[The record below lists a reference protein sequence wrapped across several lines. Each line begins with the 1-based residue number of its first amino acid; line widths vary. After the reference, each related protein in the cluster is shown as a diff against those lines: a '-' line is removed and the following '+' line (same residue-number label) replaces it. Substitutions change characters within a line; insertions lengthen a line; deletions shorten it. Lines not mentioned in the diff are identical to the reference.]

1 MTAQSADADE
11 RAAIRRFAADPGRV
25 RVTKT
30 TQYDL
35 LGHDLTIEDI
45 CREIT
50 SWIDGGQRIKKVILR
65 GQHAGA
71 PAFEMKPRVD
81 DSFSISK
88 LPCATWTRRTNTCCL
103 SPPIPIIKERT

>member
-1 MTAQSADADE
+1 MAAQSADANE

-35 LGHDLTIEDI
+35 LAHDLTTEDI

-50 SWIDGGQRIKKVILR
+50 SWIDGGRRIKKVILR
-65 GQHAGA
+65 GQHVKVMLQRLAEAWPQLFAQA
-71 PAFEMKPRVD
+71 P
-81 DSFSISK
+81 
-88 LPCATWTRRTNTCCL
+88 
-103 SPPIPIIKERT
+103 